1 MKQKLASKNYAIAIT
16 IIMLVTILNL
26 INRLPAHAFTDEEA
40 IKNAALLQ
48 IEQQPELLR
57 AGYEPFQVGE
67 LHIAGS
73 WAFLNLFSNPTNVE
87 SETHLVVPDVVLA
100 TAIKD
105 ENGEWRVVLESD
117 AEFKSI
123 VSQLPDELLSPESKN
138 ILSTAV
144 TFPQSSNA
152 LYNFPGL
159 PWAVNS
165 SWRYNQGPH
174 GGTQDA
180 LDFGTPNQTS
190 DTVRAADAG
199 VVMYRTETCMGLR
212 RSDNLRI
219 WYQHLRPEDIA
230 GWTVGANVSLN
241 QVLGMTTTASGC
253 GGYSTGHHV
262 HVYADFSGQPVSASN
277 ISWNGWEIQGSN
289 LYKCG
294 QTVSPNGSNIL
305 HSPTTGC
312 PDTTPPSLAITAP
325 ANNTWYTTNQTLSWT
340 VSDGGTGPAYSKWGW
355 NDSTPDNQVNGSTG
369 STTLSAA
376 GEGQHTLYVQAWD
389 NAGNATGVESRGWFG
404 YDVTAPTNPTSVNA
418 GCTAVSGIWQNSCT
432 DPAFTWSGAADGSG
446 SGVKDDH
453 VYWGTDPAGTP
464 NIWRSTADF
473 NPSAITTS
481 GGIATYYL
489 RVAARDNVGHEAAP
503 KTLFILRYD
512 NSMPAGNPLINNNA
526 VTVNNINVLVQP
538 QGSDTGSGIAKVRL
552 SNNGTTWQALTPG
565 TAVPWSLLGN
575 NRDWNPVWVQL
586 EDGVGNRSAIYELQT
601 CLDLYPASPS
611 SSSYRLWSGGLAAA
625 GGQGSS
631 TSFRLTD
638 TVGQTASGSLLSS
651 SSYRLQS
658 GFGGGT
664 AVPGSAAYQPFQCG
678 QSGPVYL
685 PMVIR
690 P

>member
-1 MKQKLASKNYAIAIT
+1 M
-16 IIMLVTILNL
+16 
-26 INRLPAHAFTDEEA
+26 
-40 IKNAALLQ
+40 
-48 IEQQPELLR
+48 
-57 AGYEPFQVGE
+57 
-67 LHIAGS
+67 
-73 WAFLNLFSNPTNVE
+73 
-87 SETHLVVPDVVLA
+87 
-100 TAIKD
+100 
-105 ENGEWRVVLESD
+105 
-117 AEFKSI
+117 
-123 VSQLPDELLSPESKN
+123 
-138 ILSTAV
+138 
-144 TFPQSSNA
+144 
-152 LYNFPGL
+152 
-159 PWAVNS
+159 
-165 SWRYNQGPH
+165 
-174 GGTQDA
+174 
-180 LDFGTPNQTS
+180 
-190 DTVRAADAG
+190 
-199 VVMYRTETCMGLR
+199 
-212 RSDNLRI
+212 
-219 WYQHLRPEDIA
+219 
-230 GWTVGANVSLN
+230 
-241 QVLGMTTTASGC
+241 
-253 GGYSTGHHV
+253 
-262 HVYADFSGQPVSASN
+262 
-277 ISWNGWEIQGSN
+277 
-289 LYKCG
+289 
-294 QTVSPNGSNIL
+294 
-305 HSPTTGC
+305 
-312 PDTTPPSLAITAP
+312 
-325 ANNTWYTTNQTLSWT
+325 
-340 VSDGGTGPAYSKWGW
+340 
-355 NDSTPDNQVNGSTG
+355 
-369 STTLSAA
+369 SAA

-446 SGVKDDH
+446 SGVKDYH